1 MSRVGTLLS
10 LFLCKD
16 GLLRDTW
23 QVKKDAM

>member
-1 MSRVGTLLS
+1 MSHVGTLLS

-16 GLLRDTW
+16 RLLSDTC

>member
-1 MSRVGTLLS
+1 MSHVGTLFS

-16 GLLRDTW
+16 SLLSDTC